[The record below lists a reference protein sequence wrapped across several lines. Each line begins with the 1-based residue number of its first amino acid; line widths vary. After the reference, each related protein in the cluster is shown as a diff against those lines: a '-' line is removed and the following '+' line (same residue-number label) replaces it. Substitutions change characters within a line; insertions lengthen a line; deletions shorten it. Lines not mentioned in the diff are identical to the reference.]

1 MRRRNNRKGC
11 KMDCCSIM
19 AHLITLVVILLIF
32 LYDATKER
40 RAIEKLKAKE
50 EIEKLIKSIEERKG
64 QKPC

>member
-1 MRRRNNRKGC
+1 
-11 KMDCCSIM
+11 M